1 MEKLSHSNPFFHVV
15 YLSLILSLVFPGTK
29 AEKKTINISNDNREV
44 IILEEFRYTNNGR
57 LSINVSSVSINP
69 TTANASRL
77 AFFLSPSPFLG
88 EALHRMN
95 EGSDYCVF
103 DQPYVN
109 PIFTLHHGYP
119 GTSIQKLFSISKA
132 EVYFLFF
139 VNCAKKSS
147 VTMSLSVE
155 MYNIETNGKRNYL
168 SDGSG
173 LLPSIFFAST
183 MAYSLLFLWWAIHCH
198 HYNRKATKT
207 IHILMAALLISRA
220 LDSLCLSLEQ
230 ETIKRTG
237 SPHGWQFLLYFLHTI
252 RSLLLVLVV
261 LLIGAGWTVLK
272 PFVHKEG
279 QAALALGML
288 VQIVSSVMYILK
300 WETGL
305 FVDGYFAY
313 TILLFILD
321 FVSCWLLLLP
331 IGSTMRE
338 LKRNADTEGKA
349 ARSLEMLKCFRNL
362 FVGIFVY
369 ILITRVALSI
379 LKFKASTNGWRD
391 RWVLITVV
399 EQVINVVCFWGIFFM
414 FRPTTRRDDNPFV
427 ATEHDEEAARAE
439 LEIMYDYTKFYE

>member
-1 MEKLSHSNPFFHVV
+1 MEKLRYRPLFHV
-15 YLSLILSLVFPGTK
+15 YLSLILFLVFPSTK
-29 AEKKTINISNDNREV
+29 AEKKTINISNDSREV

-57 LSINVSSVSINP
+57 LSINISSVSINP

-88 EALHRMN
+88 EALHKMN
-95 EGSDYCVF
+95 EGSDDYCVF
-103 DQPYVN
+103 DNDQPYVN
-109 PIFTLHHGYP
+109 PILTLHDVSRYP
-119 GTSIQKLFSISKA
+119 AMSIEKLFSISKA

-139 VNCAKKSS
+139 VNCAKKAS
-147 VTMSLSVE
+147 VTASLSIE

-173 LLPSIFFAST
+173 LLPSIFLASAV
-183 MAYSLLFLWWAIHCH
+183 AYSLLLLWWSIHCH
-198 HYNRKATKT
+198 HNRKSTKT
-207 IHILMAALLISRA
+207 IHVLMAVLLLSRA
-220 LDSLCLSLEQ
+220 LDSLCLAQEQ

-237 SPHGWQFLLYFLHTI
+237 SPQGWQFLLYFLHII
-252 RSLLLVLVV
+252 RSLLLELVV

-288 VQIVSSVMYILK
+288 VQIVSSVIYILK

-305 FVDGYFAY
+305 FADGYFAY

-321 FVSCWLLLLP
+321 FISCWLLLLP
-331 IGSTMRE
+331 IGSTMRD

-362 FVGIFVY
+362 FIGIFIY

-379 LKFKASTNGWRD
+379 LKFKASTNGWRG
-391 RWVLITVV
+391 RWVLIAV
-399 EQVINVVCFWGIFFM
+399 EQIINVVCYWGLFFM
-414 FRPTTRRDDNPFV
+414 FRPTRRDDPFV
-427 ATEHDEEAARAE
+427 ATDDDEEAARAE